1 MLMSSDETALTH
13 DVLEWCH
20 LYANHASVIHKNIN
34 FNLSFKCV
42 CVGGDENYENFKAF
56 LEC

>member
-42 CVGGDENYENFKAF
+42 CVYVGGWKLRKF
-56 LEC
+56 